1 MRTRTTVTTETESL
15 QFGYWDPET
24 EEFIPID
31 VGKQADI
38 DLAAEALGCS
48 KVLVETLGV
57 LVESATELIAQD
69 LSDIWKRLDKLE

>member
-1 MRTRTTVTTETESL
+1 MRTRTPVATETESL
-15 QFGYWDPET
+15 QFGYWDQEA

-38 DLAAEALGCS
+38 DLAAKTLDCS
-48 KVLVETLGV
+48 KALIETLGV
-57 LVESATELIAQD
+57 LVESATELIVRD